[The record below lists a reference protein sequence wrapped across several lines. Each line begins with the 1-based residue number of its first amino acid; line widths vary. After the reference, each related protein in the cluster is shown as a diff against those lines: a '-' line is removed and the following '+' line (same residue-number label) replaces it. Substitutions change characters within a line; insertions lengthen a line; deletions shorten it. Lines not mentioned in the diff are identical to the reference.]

1 MPLQPL
7 PPHDTAPLP
16 RLYLNVMSSL
26 DWLVALEF
34 GRVDDGQPG
43 DAWEELVPD
52 CGLLMDGGRAVGFK
66 VLDYSTYDP
75 YAEEHEGAWSG
86 PRFHV
91 PQLGLSDATAN
102 EIVLAARALYGTESS
117 INRDYFSAA
126 VNESGE
132 EALALWLGCLQAG
145 DSMAHFALGYTL
157 LELGRPREAYRHLR
171 YYTDI
176 APGIAWNWVWR
187 GHAAKELG
195 LIEEARLSYTT
206 ALELDD
212 EDETDAEDLLIELG

>member
-7 PPHDTAPLP
+7 PPQDAAPLP
-16 RLYLNVMSSL
+16 RLYLNVVASL

-34 GRVDDGQPG
+34 GRVDEGQGG
-43 DAWEELVPD
+43 DAWEVLAPH

-75 YAEEHEGAWSG
+75 HAQEHEDAWGG

-91 PQLGLSDATAN
+91 PQLGLPDATAN
-102 EIVLAARALYGTESS
+102 EIVLATKALYGDGDS
-117 INRDYFSAA
+117 INRTYFRAA
-126 VNESGE
+126 VNEAEE
-132 EALALWLGCLQAG
+132 EALALWLACLQAG

-157 LELGRPREAYRHLR
+157 LDLGRTHEAYRHLR

-176 APGIAWNWVWR
+176 APGIAWSWVYR
-187 GHAAKELG
+187 GRAAAELG
-195 LIEEARLSYTT
+195 LLEEARRSYET

-212 EDETDAEDLLIELG
+212 EGETDVQDLLDELG

>member
-1 MPLQPL
+1 MPLQHL
-7 PPHDTAPLP
+7 PPQDAAPLP
-16 RLYLNVMSSL
+16 RLYLNVVASL

-34 GRVDDGQPG
+34 GRVDEGQGG
-43 DAWEELVPD
+43 DAWEVLAPH
-52 CGLLMDGGRAVGFK
+52 CGLLMDAGRAVGFK
-66 VLDYSTYDP
+66 VLDYSIYDP

-91 PQLGLSDATAN
+91 PQLGLPDATAN
-102 EIVLAARALYGTESS
+102 EIVLATRALYGTQDS
-117 INRDYFSAA
+117 INRSYFDAA

-132 EALALWLGCLQAG
+132 EALALWLGCLQSG

-157 LELGRPREAYRHLR
+157 MELGRPQEAYRHLR

-176 APGIAWNWVWR
+176 APGIAWTWVWR
-187 GHAAKELG
+187 GHAAKALG
-195 LIEEARLSYTT
+195 LLEEARLAYTA

-212 EDETDAEDLLIELG
+212 EDETDAQELLDELG